1 MAEGECYVCAE
12 SSGAP
17 RLSQCACKGRYIH
30 DGCLEKLVRTQKVAI
45 CMVCKEPYANVSVR
59 TRYRRVWGS
68 RYGTALVFGAYFAL
82 FLVIGAACFVLYATL
97 PAVRMVMLA
106 LGVLCFAMTS
116 LACAVIGVA
125 VGFGGGFRR
134 VRSVGMHRVSAE
146 VTITR

>member
-1 MAEGECYVCAE
+1 MAECYVCAE

-59 TRYRRVWGS
+59 TQYRRAWGS
-68 RYGTALVFGAYFAL
+68 RCGTVLAFSVYFAL
-82 FLVIGAACFVLYATL
+82 FLVLGAACFGLYATL
-97 PAVRMVMLA
+97 PTARTTMLLLA
-106 LGVLCFAMTS
+106 VLCLFISS
-116 LACAVIGVA
+116 LTCAVIWTTIR
-125 VGFGGGFRR
+125 FGGGFRR
-134 VRSVGMHRVSAE
+134 VRSAGMQRVSAE